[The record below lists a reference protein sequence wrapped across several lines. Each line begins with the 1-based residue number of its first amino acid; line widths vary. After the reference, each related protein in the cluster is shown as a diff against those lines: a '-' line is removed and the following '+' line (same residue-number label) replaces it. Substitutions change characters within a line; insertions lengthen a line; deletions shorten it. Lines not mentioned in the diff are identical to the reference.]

1 MPSPFCSS
9 RVATPGR
16 FLPIVSDR
24 LGSTSAGHE
33 GLQPTQAGHKDSSEE
48 LGAIQTTHSNDLL
61 EGGTGY
67 YVEWRLQV

>member
-1 MPSPFCSS
+1 MPQPLNLTLAA
-9 RVATPGR
+9 VR
-16 FLPIVSDR
+16 F
-24 LGSTSAGHE
+24 GSTSAGHE